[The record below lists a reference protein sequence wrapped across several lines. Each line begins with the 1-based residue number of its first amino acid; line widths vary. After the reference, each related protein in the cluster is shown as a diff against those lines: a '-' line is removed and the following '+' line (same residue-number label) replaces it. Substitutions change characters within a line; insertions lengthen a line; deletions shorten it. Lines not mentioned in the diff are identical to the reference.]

1 MGCESCRHIVEP
13 HILPDIMILNLGS
26 LAFNANIETG
36 GGTPAWGTELGQGE
50 GYKFAFEDM
59 SDFFTGM
66 VYKSVADIDK
76 VTCPLGKG
84 GNQRADY
91 DFVIASLFDKVF
103 VNGKK
108 VDNARFL
115 LLVVKKLNGDHHVGR
130 RTIKYNPRMTYRG
143 EYVNDNCFSYLRDWE
158 GGEVASTYR
167 FDITADDRLNVTDI
181 SISDARAPEKKT
193 FSYERLKIS
202 YGGDLVTI
210 NVKTNPST
218 GFDWYYKKTD
228 DSSVKIMKPSYKST
242 STDPTAAGAPSKGSY
257 PLQILKEGQT
267 SFYFSYMR
275 NWKGGEIADTY
286 RIDVT
291 ASAGPVI
298 DRVEIVRVDELK
310 DIPDLH
316 E

>member
-1 MGCESCRHIVEP
+1 MGRA
-13 HILPDIMILNLGS
+13 ILGMILSLLG
-26 LAFNANIETG
+26 I
-36 GGTPAWGTELGQGE
+36 
-50 GYKFAFEDM
+50 
-59 SDFFTGM
+59 
-66 VYKSVADIDK
+66 
-76 VTCPLGKG
+76 G
-84 GNQRADY
+84 GNLSSEVHAETVRYQDLTVTYEGQLIKITAQTNPSTGFDYKVKDY
-91 DFVIASLFDKVF
+91 DATAVSVLPASYYMDEKDRELD
-103 VNGKK
+103 G
-108 VDNARFL
+108 ASSL
-115 LLVVKKLNGDHHVGR
+115 GTYPVKILKPGN
-130 RTIKYNPRMTYRG
+130 TSFI
-143 EYVNDNCFSYLRDWE
+143 FSYLRDWE

-193 FSYERLKIS
+193 FSYARLKIS

>member
-1 MGCESCRHIVEP
+1 MGRA
-13 HILPDIMILNLGS
+13 ILGMILSLLG
-26 LAFNANIETG
+26 I
-36 GGTPAWGTELGQGE
+36 
-50 GYKFAFEDM
+50 
-59 SDFFTGM
+59 
-66 VYKSVADIDK
+66 
-76 VTCPLGKG
+76 G
-84 GNQRADY
+84 GNLSSEVHAETVRYQDLTVTYEGQLIKITAQTNPSTGFDYKVKDY
-91 DFVIASLFDKVF
+91 DATAVSVLPASYYMDEKDRELD
-103 VNGKK
+103 G
-108 VDNARFL
+108 ASSL
-115 LLVVKKLNGDHHVGR
+115 GTYPVKILKPGN
-130 RTIKYNPRMTYRG
+130 TSFI
-143 EYVNDNCFSYLRDWE
+143 FSYLRDWE

-181 SISDARAPEKKT
+181 SISDARAPAKKT

>member
-1 MGCESCRHIVEP
+1 MKIHKP
-13 HILPDIMILNLGS
+13 
-26 LAFNANIETG
+26 
-36 GGTPAWGTELGQGE
+36 
-50 GYKFAFEDM
+50 
-59 SDFFTGM
+59 
-66 VYKSVADIDK
+66 
-76 VTCPLGKG
+76 
-84 GNQRADY
+84 GNTS
-91 DFVIASLFDKVF
+91 FI
-103 VNGKK
+103 
-108 VDNARFL
+108 
-115 LLVVKKLNGDHHVGR
+115 
-130 RTIKYNPRMTYRG
+130 
-143 EYVNDNCFSYLRDWE
+143 FSYLRHWE